1 MRTGTVK
8 KRPATPDPVYQSVLL
23 SQLINRVMRDG
34 KKTLARR
41 QVYQALDLVGKQ
53 SKENPLTVFE
63 QAIENLQPNME
74 VRTRRI
80 GGAAYQIPAPVRPER
95 KTTLALSWLVSSAR
109 SLPNN
114 QYHNFYQKLA
124 SEILAAQKK
133 EGAAM
138 KKKDDIHRQ
147 AEANKA
153 FSHFRW

>member
-8 KRPATPDPVYQSVLL
+8 KRTISPDPVYQSVLL
-23 SQLINRVMRDG
+23 SQLINRVMKSG
-34 KKTLARR
+34 KKSVAQKQIYR
-41 QVYQALDLVGKQ
+41 ALDIVGKKSQ
-53 SKENPLTVFE
+53 ENPLHIFE
-63 QAIENLQPNME
+63 QAIENLRPNME

-95 KTTLALSWLVSSAR
+95 KNSLALRWLIQSAR
-109 SLPNN
+109 NLPNS
-114 QYHNFYQKLA
+114 QYHNFYEKLA
-124 SEILAAQKK
+124 SEILAAQKR
-133 EGAAM
+133 EGVAM